1 MKIESM
7 PITRPL
13 ICVRVSAPSNPL
25 LLVLEDLFLEFR
37 CCFCQSRGGEVSLN
51 FSDDSFQLSFYA
63 NHTTVVDN
71 VAWSRVLR
79 VSVLAVSIT
88 PAKFMRAGLVDV

>member
-1 MKIESM
+1 
-7 PITRPL
+7 
-13 ICVRVSAPSNPL
+13 
-25 LLVLEDLFLEFR
+25 
-37 CCFCQSRGGEVSLN
+37 VSLN